1 MQPNTYIALLVSICG
16 PYVLAVAYFSFAHSQ
31 PLVGDL
37 TRLSGMSEEEF
48 GWNEAQK
55 GYSESHNFVVTHDLT
70 DYNKP
75 YDIVVAGDSF
85 SFLENTSWVNTLVE
99 QTGLNAIVLHLNHV
113 PLSDLLQ
120 HPLLHQSPPKYF
132 VLESVNRRLYDR
144 LEVLE
149 IPERTLGPRKEINT
163 SEPTEFEKREFSREV
178 NFHDMENRLAQA
190 IHLVSVRW
198 KCFVDDSTCKVA
210 VLKTKPDAPKLF
222 SSKASSELALLR
234 GAYRSR
240 KHWNRRSPAAM
251 RRLKQLTSYFEVAPD
266 TDFMLLIYPDR
277 LSLYA
282 NYIDAPY
289 PENAQLIPEIAKT
302 MSIPRLDLAF
312 QELVDEGVVD
322 VFLPND
328 SHTGGYAN
336 IVAGRVAVD
345 HLLKVSGNVR
355 IAQSH

>member
-1 MQPNTYIALLVSICG
+1 MQSNTYIALLVSICG
-16 PYVLAVAYFSFAHSQ
+16 PYVLAVAYFAFAHSQ

-37 TRLSGMSEEEF
+37 TRLRGMSEEQF
-48 GWNEAQK
+48 GWNQAQK
-55 GYSESHNFVVTHDLT
+55 GYNESHNFVVTHDLA

-113 PLSDLLQ
+113 PINDLLQ

-132 VLESVNRRLYDR
+132 VLESVNRRLYER

-149 IPERTLGPRKEINT
+149 VPEQTLGPRNEIST
-163 SEPTEFEKREFSREV
+163 SEPTVFEKREFFREV
-178 NFHDMENRLAQA
+178 RFQGMEDRLAQA
-190 IHLVSVRW
+190 IHLVSVRS
-198 KCFVDDSTCKVA
+198 KCFVDESSCKVA

-222 SSKASSELALLR
+222 SSNSRNELALLR

-240 KHWNRRSPAAM
+240 THWDRRSPEAI
-251 RRLKQLTSYFEVAPD
+251 RRLKQLTNYFEAAPD
-266 TDFMLLIYPDR
+266 TEFMLLIYPDR

-282 NYIDAPY
+282 DYIDAPY
-289 PENAQLIPEIAKT
+289 LENAQLIPEIAKI
-302 MSIPRLDLAF
+302 MSIPRLDIAF
-312 QELVDEGVVD
+312 QQLMVEGVVD

-336 IVAGRVAVD
+336 SVAGRVAVD
-345 HLLKVSGNVR
+345 HLLKVSKNVK